1 MAIGAV
7 IDKRGLEA
15 GLDAR
20 DLSFVNIGFFA
31 FASRGFDIEIVKA
44 LAVDHRHAQL
54 FFLSCI
60 Y

>member
-7 IDKRGLEA
+7 VYKRSFET

-20 DLSFVNIGFFA
+20 NFSFVYIGFFA
-31 FASRGFDIEIVKA
+31 FASRCFDIEVVEQ

-60 Y
+60 D